1 MNSGV
6 SCAQDMMYDLRV
18 LELLEL
24 QVKPPM
30 LLEIDNSGTVHLK
43 NNWIVG
49 GRTHHIET
57 QHQYIHK
64 LKEGVYLVVNLI
76 SGEENKNNVFT
87 KNSAGPVFNLK
98 IMT

>member
-1 MNSGV
+1 MNPGV
-6 SCAQDMMYDLRV
+6 SCDHYIMYAFRV
-18 LELLEL
+18 VESLELK
-24 QVKPPM
+24 VKLTM

-57 QHQYIHK
+57 QHQYIHM
-64 LKEGVYLVVNLI
+64 LKEWVYLVVNLI

-87 KNSAGPVFNLK
+87 KNSAGPVFNVK
-98 IMT
+98 I